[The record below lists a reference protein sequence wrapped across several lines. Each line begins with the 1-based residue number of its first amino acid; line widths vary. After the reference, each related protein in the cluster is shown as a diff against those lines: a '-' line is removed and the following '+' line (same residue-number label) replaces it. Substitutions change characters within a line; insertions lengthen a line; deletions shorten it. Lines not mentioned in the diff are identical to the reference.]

1 MFFATFVTVVDKFGL
16 AFVVIVDY
24 YFVGGK
30 VEVVEFL
37 RLDHFQFQIEVFLRQ
52 LIEFNDFFRNRR

>member
-37 RLDHFQFQIEVFLRQ
+37 CLDHFQFQIEIFLCQ
-52 LIEFNDFFRNRR
+52 LVEFNDFFCNRT